1 VYSARTVAV
10 AFTGLALCFGSLQA
24 SATPAAAAPTCSAP
38 GLKKGQTPVILA
50 HGLGSSAAT
59 WTGNNGASMVSKLK
73 SVKGLYIETF
83 DYSLKNKNLTW
94 VTDPQIAPRF
104 AERVNC
110 LNKLAGEKVVA
121 GGHSMGGLLIRE
133 AAATVGS
140 KIGFI
145 FTLGTPNS
153 GSGWANVGTNLLR
166 AICPLGVVNDNSIC
180 DVDAMRGLRTDSDEI
195 NRLPK
200 HNGSIP
206 LLAVAGDV
214 TMELELGFATVHKDT
229 DSDLVVSKQ
238 SALQF
243 DSHQEQGG
251 DQKNIPCSG
260 PGPWDIA
267 CHHTRLP
274 HNSEATRAVAD
285 AVKKY
290 LSHRDEQRRLA
301 EQAKNLEFHGL
312 TIPLLSNW
320 TEGRLW
326 QHANPADTTGIK
338 TGGCPR
344 DKYGLVWCS
353 GAHVFGPEG
362 GKVGH
367 PTTAYSPQGAWDP
380 FTGVQQCP
388 MYTDLTRAGYSDPLG
403 YPLLREGTAKIG
415 NRSVLYHE
423 WKIGCAAA
431 DGSDGG
437 NPAKHFVQKVWYDPQ
452 SKIFIVDEWNTPGL
466 REALANATWN

>member
-1 VYSARTVAV
+1 VYSARTVAA
-10 AFTGLALCFGSLQA
+10 AFTGLALCFGSLQV

-83 DYSLKNKNLTW
+83 DYSLRNKNLTW

-110 LNKLAGEKVVA
+110 LNRLAGEKVIA

-301 EQAKNLEFHGL
+301 EQAKTLRFRDL
-312 TIPLLSNW
+312 TIPLRLNW
-320 TEGRLW
+320 VNEPVSSKGEGPDSKDIR
-326 QHANPADTTGIK
+326 TGS
-338 TGGCPR
+338 CHN
-344 DKYGLVWCS
+344 DLYGLTWCQ
-353 GAHVFGPEG
+353 GFYVFGPNG

-367 PTTAYSPQGAWDP
+367 PPVSYTPRYSWEPYTDVKA
-380 FTGVQQCP
+380 CP
-388 MYTDLTRAGYSDPLG
+388 MYANRTRAGYADQAKSHLQ
-403 YPLLREGTAKIG
+403 EGTARIG
-415 NRSVLYHE
+415 NRTVRYNE